1 MVTTLRLSL
10 PGVTTSLGLLFMAG
24 AAALLLASPARR
36 APAALPLPQTATIPP
51 ATLLHRLD
59 GEYSRAGR
67 PVDAP
72 RVTIAIDRPLE
83 IMRYQVTAA
92 DYARCVAAGACK
104 RLDNPPGRGDLP
116 VTGVSYSDASD
127 YAGWLSRETGT
138 RWRLPKDLEW
148 AHAAGSRFVDDGRGL
163 DGGET
168 NPALRWLAD
177 YEREANRKAASDP
190 APRPIGSFGA
200 NEHGVHDIAGNVWEW
215 TQTCLRRVSLDAAG
229 RTLGETSNCGVYVVE
244 GQHRAPMSFFMRN
257 PKAGGCSVA
266 TPPDNLGFR
275 LVREPGWRDRLPAG
289 LRRLLPA

>member
-24 AAALLLASPARR
+24 AAALLLAGPARR
-36 APAALPLPQTATIPP
+36 PLPALPLPQTATIPP
-51 ATLLHRLD
+51 TTLLHRLD

-72 RVTIAIDRPLE
+72 RVAIALDSPLE

-116 VTGVSYSDASD
+116 VTGVSYSDATD

-138 RWRLPKDLEW
+138 RWRLPKDVEW

-190 APRPIGSFGA
+190 APRPVGSFGV

-275 LVREPGWRDRLPAG
+275 LVREPGWRERLPAG

>member
-1 MVTTLRLSL
+1 
-10 PGVTTSLGLLFMAG
+10 
-24 AAALLLASPARR
+24 
-36 APAALPLPQTATIPP
+36 
-51 ATLLHRLD
+51 
-59 GEYSRAGR
+59 
-67 PVDAP
+67 
-72 RVTIAIDRPLE
+72 
-83 IMRYQVTAA
+83 MRYQVTAA